1 MRIAGLLLASALVAG
16 AAVATAAWDSG
27 AGRSRVS
34 TYKTYF
40 EDGQKNVVDHLSGA
54 GAEGEAL
61 LDAMNLAR
69 DDVVRVRVHYDRRG
83 GTVTTAHGSGFLL
96 RGGAF
101 VVTAAHVLA
110 ILESRDDA
118 EIEVAFPGGA
128 ITNAMC
134 VERTPVA
141 DIDADNDWAVL
152 AVPPVDGE
160 GRGLVV
166 DAAWGRAGP
175 VAALGFPEQLG
186 LAEDGSVV
194 RDRTEHGFVMRALA
208 VIAHFDGPR
217 GLAVDAGAVP
227 LGGIS
232 GGPVVNG
239 AGHVVAIDT
248 GVRSHRA
255 KGGDVTWSLVV
266 NELDGLAEWLRE
278 KAPQALFVQ

>member
-1 MRIAGLLLASALVAG
+1 M
-16 AAVATAAWDSG
+16 
-27 AGRSRVS
+27 
-34 TYKTYF
+34 
-40 EDGQKNVVDHLSGA
+40 
-54 GAEGEAL
+54 
-61 LDAMNLAR
+61 
-69 DDVVRVRVHYDRRG
+69 
-83 GTVTTAHGSGFLL
+83 
-96 RGGAF
+96 
-101 VVTAAHVLA
+101 LA
-110 ILESRDDA
+110 I
-118 EIEVAFPGGA
+118 
-128 ITNAMC
+128 
-134 VERTPVA
+134 
-141 DIDADNDWAVL
+141 
-152 AVPPVDGE
+152 PPVDGE

-278 KAPQALFVQ
+278 EAPQALISDREPPQGGRVADAARPLSIRALYLSSILACSGP